1 MTNRSTSA
9 DFKFSNKISNIKH
22 LVPFYGQFM
31 LLSMQILAHNIYFD
45 LKSKARF
52 GVCPLCQQESRHHH
66 SQYIRYLQDT
76 PMHTHQVVLR
86 LHMHK
91 YYCKNKACVKKV
103 FAESTHITER
113 YARNTPNADK
123 QITDLIRNCSS
134 VTCSNQLKLQG
145 IYCSPNTCYRK
156 LLKLPIPV
164 FKGSFIGIDDF
175 AYKKGNTYGTVVV
188 DQITHT
194 PVDLFKGRDTLSVEA
209 WFKNHPE
216 IKVVTRDGGLCF
228 KKAISNTSNKIE
240 QIRDRFH
247 LMQDF
252 SLYIE
257 RLIKRILDKQEWQTN
272 SILPEEEDIRK
283 IIWEHIIGMGI
294 ESQRSKNKR
303 HIDIHDLYS
312 KGFSIP
318 EIAEKVKVNSGNIN
332 RYLRTQITKHFSDE
346 QRAIYKHIQEIS
358 LLFSQGKL
366 TNAHD
371 IAEQYKDIDYKLL
384 FGLDKKIMA
393 YAEVLNRDNK
403 KKYKEKTKKPSRK
416 IIFNT
421 FFLEGYITTHK
432 SLSDVL
438 YKNESYRKLIKL
450 CHHFRELMNQS
461 NAPYTLRQWMAA
473 AVKLKIR
480 EITNFVKMISFD
492 LEAVENAV
500 ETPLNNGLLEGTVN
514 KIKMIKRIM
523 YGRASFK
530 LLKVKVLLQSTT

>member
-1 MTNRSTSA
+1 MQ
-9 DFKFSNKISNIKH
+9 FSII
-22 LVPFYGQFM
+22 
-31 LLSMQILAHNIYFD
+31 
-45 LKSKARF
+45 
-52 GVCPLCQQESRHHH
+52 
-66 SQYIRYLQDT
+66 
-76 PMHTHQVVLR
+76 
-86 LHMHK
+86 
-91 YYCKNKACVKKV
+91 
-103 FAESTHITER
+103 
-113 YARNTPNADK
+113 
-123 QITDLIRNCSS
+123 
-134 VTCSNQLKLQG
+134 
-145 IYCSPNTCYRK
+145 
-156 LLKLPIPV
+156 IPV
-164 FKGSFIGIDDF
+164 
-175 AYKKGNTYGTVVV
+175 
-188 DQITHT
+188 Q
-194 PVDLFKGRDTLSVEA
+194 
-209 WFKNHPE
+209 
-216 IKVVTRDGGLCF
+216 
-228 KKAISNTSNKIE
+228 
-240 QIRDRFH
+240 
-247 LMQDF
+247 
-252 SLYIE
+252 
-257 RLIKRILDKQEWQTN
+257 
-272 SILPEEEDIRK
+272 
-283 IIWEHIIGMGI
+283 
-294 ESQRSKNKR
+294 
-303 HIDIHDLYS
+303 
-312 KGFSIP
+312 FSI
-318 EIAEKVKVNSGNIN
+318 I
-332 RYLRTQITKHFSDE
+332 
-346 QRAIYKHIQEIS
+346 IYIQEIS

-393 YAEVLNRDNK
+393 YTEVLNRDNK

-432 SLSDVL
+432 SLSNVL